1 MLWDS
6 GEHVLLVDHVGLA
19 GLPTGS
25 EPAAAW
31 DGCPTMMA
39 VQNNDPDGFAK
50 GVTLVIADNAIATS
64 DWRTGRDSSDT
75 SSQASAPSLK
85 VARSCG
91 AFRSD

>member
-25 EPAAAW
+25 EPATAW

-50 GVTLVIADNAIATS
+50 GVTLVIADNAIAT
-64 DWRTGRDSSDT
+64 RDSSDT